1 MNKISALIKKDTNE
15 DTVRREPSK
24 GQEEVPLPDSKSAG
38 DLILDFQ
45 PPDHE
50 KQIPVIYM
58 PPNLWY
64 PELRQES
71 REDTP
76 AITPLTY
83 LTLLS
88 FSPLQDV
95 WT

>member
-1 MNKISALIKKDTNE
+1 MNKISVLIKEHTNE
-15 DTVRREPSK
+15 DTVRREPAK
-24 GQEEVPLPDSKSAG
+24 GQEEVPPPDSKSPS

-50 KQIPVIYM
+50 KQISVIYK

-71 REDTP
+71 REDLLPHP
-76 AITPLTY
+76 ARTPLTY
-83 LTLLS
+83 LTLL
-88 FSPLQDV
+88 
-95 WT
+95 